1 MSFVPECVLGR
12 LHVWLS
18 PAGRSTFNVRHA
30 AAAAIRSPNRS
41 SLYLVTAA
49 LIGIAQM
56 YLVTSLWAY
65 IFLQPVPG
73 RRGTDLARPGAAAAR
88 ASLAT
93 VAGTVTRGLTNA
105 PGTSQVCG
113 PLELRAEA
121 FS

>member
-1 MSFVPECVLGR
+1 MSFVPECALGR

-18 PAGRSTFNVRHA
+18 PAGRSTFTVRHA
-30 AAAAIRSPNRS
+30 AAAVIRSPNRS

-56 YLVTSLWAY
+56 YLVTNLWAY

-73 RRGTDLARPGAAAAR
+73 CRGADLARPGAAAA
-88 ASLAT
+88 L
-93 VAGTVTRGLTNA
+93 TRGLTNA
-105 PGTSQVCG
+105 PGHGRYCG
-113 PLELRAEA
+113 PLEPMAEA